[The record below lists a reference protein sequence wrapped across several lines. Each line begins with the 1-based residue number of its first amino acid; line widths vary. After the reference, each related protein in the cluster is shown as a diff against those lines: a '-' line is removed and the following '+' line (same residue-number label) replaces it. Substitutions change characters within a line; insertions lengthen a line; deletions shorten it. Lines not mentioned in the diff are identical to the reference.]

1 MPPITD
7 TLDVWDWRYRVGFDL
22 TLREKVRKHIQS
34 LDSLQEQQTLESILE
49 WGISF
54 ISLDALLAYPDREII
69 KRLISDPDTRE
80 RILHVPSCLAMYFER
95 KIMAS
100 DASDELRQLLDQ
112 ATSAPYRNLQR
123 ILFEA
128 TFGSELDVLLKVA
141 RLIPYVSPPPL
152 VTVRG
157 VELAGLVRRFT
168 DHLKDIGG
176 MEALLRQYPIP
187 AFQTEVVDGE
197 TGYAEYWPTE
207 LAPEQQHDKLILYQS
222 DALMDQDTLQSTLFH
237 EIYPGHGMFYDVVKK
252 NRPPFFDH
260 GAITLIEG
268 WATWCEWTYH
278 ESGYARH
285 ARSTRARFLDTFYV
299 SEAEE
304 AVSMIDK
311 LRAEREALD
320 SREEQLS
327 LFFQYPGFAA
337 SYALGALWFERHLK
351 RQDVGRFLEM
361 ITQRPVGDFFRAW
374 SETGVTS
381 SNAP

>member
-1 MPPITD
+1 MPPIAD

-22 TLREKVRKHIQS
+22 TLREKVRKHIQA
-34 LDSLQEQQTLESILE
+34 LDSPQEQQTLEAILE

-54 ISLDALLAYPDREII
+54 ISLDALLAYPDSEAI
-69 KRLISDPDTRE
+69 KRLRADPSTRE
-80 RILHVPSCLAMYFER
+80 RILHVPSSLVPYFER
-95 KIMAS
+95 KVQAS
-100 DASDELRQLLDQ
+100 DAAHDLRQLLHD
-112 ATSAPYRNLQR
+112 ATSAPYRNLQWP
-123 ILFEA
+123 LFEA
-128 TFGSELDVLLKVA
+128 TFGSELLLLLKTA
-141 RLIPYVSPPPL
+141 RLIPYESPPPL

-157 VELAGLVRRFT
+157 TELVELVRRFT
-168 DHLKDIGG
+168 DRLKGIAG
-176 MEALLRQYPIP
+176 MESLLRQYPVP

-207 LAPEQQHDKLILYQS
+207 LAPEQQHDKLILYRS

-237 EIYPGHGMFYDVVKK
+237 EIYPGHGMFYDVIKK

-299 SEAEE
+299 SDAEE
-304 AVSMIDK
+304 AVSLIDE
-311 LRAEREALD
+311 LRTEREALD

-351 RQDVGRFLEM
+351 RQDVGRFLKI
-361 ITQRPVGDFFRAW
+361 ITRRPVGDFFKTW
-374 SETGVTS
+374 SETAVIS
-381 SNAP
+381 SNGP